1 MGKKKK
7 YWTIV
12 PFRQQNFLVK
22 ILKYTI
28 LGVFYFFTF
37 KYMSDTQVQTMQEQN
52 TRLVTDTKATPLSAT
67 DQAQIEQTFTEAK
80 DFRQLGEKI
89 TAPLDAIISET
100 AKVIDAD
107 PIMQVSDE
115 LTRMNTDVQSVYK
128 EIINNDGTLM
138 KIAKSIP
145 IISNL
150 AKSLDAKW
158 DEASFNIKSLEGKIQ
173 VIFSWFDQAWTSL
186 NTSIDMQKN
195 FLEGI
200 DANLGKVIAYK
211 EFLAQ
216 KIEEFKK
223 KGTETTDESEKMK
236 YDMFLRNVEYFQS
249 NLVVLIGNLEMAR
262 KRLLMRLDSASKLSL
277 AMSSSRPIFKTLL
290 STALIETSSQK
301 ALDASMKALNV
312 MGETIDKMS
321 SELTDKAIE
330 SSKRSEELSSKP
342 VLSASIFVEN
352 VTKLKNH
359 FDQIDSFRVQVKTEA
374 DAEKK
379 LFDDAKTNLDNVKVL
394 SAKSQ
399 EELASEINK

>member
-1 MGKKKK
+1 MA
-7 YWTIV
+7 
-12 PFRQQNFLVK
+12 
-22 ILKYTI
+22 
-28 LGVFYFFTF
+28 
-37 KYMSDTQVQTMQEQN
+37 TQVQTKDEEVKAMTN
-52 TRLVTDTKATPLSAT
+52 TKSIPLSAV
-67 DQAQIEQTFTEAK
+67 DQAEVEQTFAEAK

-89 TAPLDAIISET
+89 TAPLDSIISET
-100 AKVIDAD
+100 AKIIDAD

-115 LTRMNTDVQSVYK
+115 LTKMNGEVQSVYK
-128 EIINNDGTLM
+128 DIINSDGTIM
-138 KIAKSIP
+138 KIAKSLP
-145 IISNL
+145 VISIL
-150 AKSLDAKW
+150 AKSLDSKW
-158 DEASFNIKSLEGKIQ
+158 DEAKFNIKSMEGKIEM
-173 VIFSWFDQAWTSL
+173 IFSGFDQSGTSL

-200 DANLGKVIAYK
+200 EANLGKVVAYK
-211 EFLAQ
+211 DFLQ
-216 KIEEFKK
+216 TKLDEFKK
-223 KGTETTDESEKMK
+223 KASEVTDADEKLK

-301 ALDASMKALNV
+301 ALDASMKALGV

-330 SSKRSEELSSKP
+330 SSKRSEELASKP
-342 VLSASIFVEN
+342 VLSASVFVEN

-359 FDQIDSFRVQVKTEA
+359 FDQIESFRAQVRLEAEAENKAFA
-374 DAEKK
+374 DAKQK
-379 LFDDAKTNLDNVKVL
+379 LDEVKVL

-399 EELASEINK
+399 EELAKELNK